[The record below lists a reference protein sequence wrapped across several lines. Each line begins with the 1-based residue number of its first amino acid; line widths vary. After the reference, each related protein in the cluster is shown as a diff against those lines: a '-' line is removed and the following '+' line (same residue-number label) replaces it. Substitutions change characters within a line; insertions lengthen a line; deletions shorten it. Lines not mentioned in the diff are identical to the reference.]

1 MVERFARISVVSIS
15 TVILLFHVRYLTV
28 NREGGGGGAISP
40 VSDERSQEKDSRDLR
55 GSRTERLFHKSL
67 VMLLLHM

>member
-28 NREGGGGGAISP
+28 NREGGGGAISP